1 MNRNRY
7 LGLLLAGIALAL
19 VVVLFSPLASGHPDG
34 LERIAEDKGFREHAE
49 DAPYELLP
57 DYSIPGIEDER
68 VSTIVAGVVG
78 VLLVA
83 GLTYGIGLILGRR
96 KRASGG
102 GAPPP
107 SS

>member
-1 MNRNRY
+1 MTRNRY

-34 LERIAEDKGFREHAE
+34 LERVAEDKGFLEQAK

-68 VSTIVAGVVG
+68 LSTIVAGVVG